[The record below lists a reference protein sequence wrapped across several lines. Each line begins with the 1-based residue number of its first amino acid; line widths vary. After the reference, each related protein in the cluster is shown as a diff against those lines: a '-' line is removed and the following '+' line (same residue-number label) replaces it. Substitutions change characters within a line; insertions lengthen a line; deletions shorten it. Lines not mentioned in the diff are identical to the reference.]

1 MNYKDIQ
8 EEYIII
14 KAYTQSETESCDYVL
29 IKEGL
34 AFIENLRKRA
44 KGIELLKEKRI
55 DFAEISFRED
65 YDDIIFYKKN
75 IADKS
80 ILKDREEDFIKLK
93 KRNWVIISLSDNE
106 LAKLNPTPI
115 QKHLCYINSF
125 ITEDGYFGIKAEGE
139 FPEDIFYTEMVR
151 IKNFLEDTSLNETY
165 KNKEKELIPL
175 NITKELEKIGFN
187 TNTIVSPTCEQA
199 FDWFKKEIKL
209 DYSITFEQTY
219 IYNKLHEGW
228 VYKFQASWNKGHF
241 DGVPDYC
248 NKGNWKFY
256 ETYEAAQIG
265 LIENLIELYKINIAS
280 L

>member
-44 KGIELLKEKRI
+44 KKTELLQEEI
-55 DFAEISFRED
+55 DFSEIYFKED
-65 YDDIIFYKKN
+65 YDDIIFCKKN
-75 IADKS
+75 IADRS

-106 LAKLNPTPI
+106 LEKINPTPI

-125 ITEDGYFGIKAEGE
+125 ITEDGFFGIKAEGE

-151 IKNFLEDTSLNETY
+151 IKNFLKDT
-165 KNKEKELIPL
+165 
-175 NITKELEKIGFN
+175 
-187 TNTIVSPTCEQA
+187 
-199 FDWFKKEIKL
+199 
-209 DYSITFEQTY
+209 
-219 IYNKLHEGW
+219 
-228 VYKFQASWNKGHF
+228 
-241 DGVPDYC
+241 
-248 NKGNWKFY
+248 
-256 ETYEAAQIG
+256 
-265 LIENLIELYKINIAS
+265 
-280 L
+280 

>member
-55 DFAEISFRED
+55 NFTEMSFKED
-65 YDDIIFYKKN
+65 YYDSIIFCKKN

-106 LAKLNPTPI
+106 LEKLNPTPI
-115 QKHLCYINSF
+115 QKHLCYINSV
-125 ITEDGYFGIKAEGE
+125 ITEDGFFGIKAEGE
-139 FPEDIFYTEMVR
+139 FPEDIFYTEMVH
-151 IKNFLEDTSLNETY
+151 IKDFLD
-165 KNKEKELIPL
+165 
-175 NITKELEKIGFN
+175 
-187 TNTIVSPTCEQA
+187 
-199 FDWFKKEIKL
+199 
-209 DYSITFEQTY
+209 
-219 IYNKLHEGW
+219 
-228 VYKFQASWNKGHF
+228 
-241 DGVPDYC
+241 
-248 NKGNWKFY
+248 
-256 ETYEAAQIG
+256 
-265 LIENLIELYKINIAS
+265 
-280 L
+280 